1 MRLEGDYVSLT
12 PLPRLCSDGGET
24 IGPCSIVTFGAD
36 SNTHSENPESLLR
49 IDAGS
54 GFVPPSEHAVTAG
67 IFAQDDFE
75 PFLGADFFPWMILA
89 FGAAMVIGNVLALLR
104 PPASVTADRRDD
116 GRGGPRRPPLTRSVV
131 MIVVGLAAA
140 AWGLASLLS

>member
-1 MRLEGDYVSLT
+1 MPVQ
-12 PLPRLCSDGGET
+12 
-24 IGPCSIVTFGAD
+24 
-36 SNTHSENPESLLR
+36 
-49 IDAGS
+49 GS
-54 GFVPPSEHAVTAG
+54 YPPSEHAVTAG